1 MRKLTQKQRRFADEY
16 LVDCNG
22 TKAAVRAGYS
32 PKTANE
38 QAAKLMANPKIH
50 SYITE
55 KLDEI
60 SSEKIADTQEI
71 MEYLTAVMRGEHK
84 EQILRLNG
92 NGVQVLDYM
101 ETPAAIRLKAAE
113 MLAKRYGLL
122 KENFEIESVSP
133 VVIVN
138 DLKE

>member
-55 KLDEI
+55 NLKKPELK
-60 SSEKIADTQEI
+60 KI
-71 MEYLTAVMRGEHK
+71 YR
-84 EQILRLNG
+84 
-92 NGVQVLDYM
+92 
-101 ETPAAIRLKAAE
+101 
-113 MLAKRYGLL
+113 
-122 KENFEIESVSP
+122 
-133 VVIVN
+133 
-138 DLKE
+138 